1 MSDARPQATHFTD
14 PNPPGVPGIPGAGHA
29 PEMSSV
35 RGVVWFAV
43 GIVVLLILSHV
54 VLIGLYLGLRAEQRA
69 KDPVVSPFAGER
81 SREVPPP
88 PRLETEETEGLR
100 RLREAEA
107 VSLESPAWFDE
118 KTGRGHVPIEKAM
131 EMVVAGERASGVS
144 GGAGR
149 RRRERR
155 RSRGGER

>member
-14 PNPPGVPGIPGAGHA
+14 PERPGVQGHA

-43 GIVVLLILSHV
+43 GLVLLLILSHV

-69 KDPVVSPFAGER
+69 KDPTPSPFAGER

-88 PRLETEETEGLR
+88 PRLEKEETEGLH

-107 VSLESPAWFDE
+107 VSLESPAWFDS
-118 KTGRGHVPIEKAM
+118 KTGHGHVPIERAM
-131 EMVVAGERASGVS
+131 ERVVAGERAEGNIKPQAATEP
-144 GGAGR
+144 GEGR
-149 RRRERR
+149 
-155 RSRGGER
+155 